1 MKHTI
6 WNLILTQEDQQSVHS
21 IKSVVSNVI
30 IKKGYTELLTY
41 CCTVDPSKPVLRDN
55 RTR

>member
-6 WNLILTQEDQQSVHS
+6 WNSILTQEDQQSVHN

-30 IKKGYTELLTY
+30 IKKAYTELLTY
-41 CCTVDPSKPVLRDN
+41 IIVVQ
-55 RTR
+55 